1 MTEFAQ
7 NAQTFA
13 QPARPADF
21 ADFVGS
27 EITFKPIAGWPGPM
41 TQDRRASIFGHKT
54 TVGST
59 IALLRHE
66 LRQINAGE
74 PVIAMAL
81 KESQIRRDGYP
92 KSDARPEHPGVI
104 LSFDKKGPKG
114 TSSRLVYK
122 CDTFNHWHWNVRAI
136 ALTLEALRKPDRY
149 GVLTAGEQYA
159 GNRMLTAGGTTT
171 TIGVEAAARYVAK
184 HATNGSTKTEAEI
197 MADLLRHGNNLSLYF
212 RLAAVRLHPDRGGTT
227 EQMDIQT
234 KAKQTLLAHHGM
246 AS

>member
-1 MTEFAQ
+1 MAEFAQ
-7 NAQTFA
+7 SAQTYA

-41 TQDRRASIFGHKT
+41 TQDRRSSIFGHKT
-54 TVGST
+54 SVGST
-59 IALLRHE
+59 IRLLRHE
-66 LRQINAGE
+66 LRQIDAGE

-104 LSFDKKGPKG
+104 LSFDKRGPKG

-171 TIGVEAAARYVAK
+171 TMGVQEAAQYIARFATRDSPERPAAVA
-184 HATNGSTKTEAEI
+184 E
-197 MADLLRHGNNLSLYF
+197 NLISQGLNVDFYF
-212 RLAAVRLHPDRGGTT
+212 RMAAVKLHPDRGGTN
-227 EQMDIQT
+227 EQMDLLT
-234 KAKQTLLAHHGM
+234 KAKQTLKAHHGI
-246 AS
+246 S